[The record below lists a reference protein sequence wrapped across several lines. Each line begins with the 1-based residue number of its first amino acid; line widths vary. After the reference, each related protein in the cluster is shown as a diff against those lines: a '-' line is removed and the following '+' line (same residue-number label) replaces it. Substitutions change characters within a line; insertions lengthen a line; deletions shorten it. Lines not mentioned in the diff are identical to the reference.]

1 MGNSVISNMDN
12 KDGNPR
18 YLLCGILF
26 NQLLA
31 KGNLIFLNVNLL
43 DQTQHNIFR
52 LFWQKYPIL

>member
-1 MGNSVISNMDN
+1 MDN

-31 KGNLIFLNVNLL
+31 KENLIFLNVNLL